1 MVFIKKIFLL
11 TVLVTFLSCN
21 YHSKV
26 AEKSV
31 VNQIDSSLVLESQ
44 NWYDSLVSDYIN
56 NSENQLIKLSLK
68 NNVKVEW
75 ILDQIEKTDST
86 NYYIFNIGQSV
97 SESDGSNKRFSS
109 NGWIYIDSLSKKVYE
124 YDLPNDSLI
133 VWKKK

>member
-1 MVFIKKIFLL
+1 MIFIKNIILVS
-11 TVLVTFLSCN
+11 VLVTFLSCSN
-21 YHSKV
+21 NSKV
-26 AEKSV
+26 EEKSL
-31 VNQIDSSLVLESQ
+31 VNQIDSSLVLKSQ

-56 NSENQLIKLSLK
+56 NSENELIKLALK

-86 NYYIFNIGQSV
+86 YYYIFNIGQSV
-97 SESDGSNKRFSS
+97 SESDGTNTRFSS